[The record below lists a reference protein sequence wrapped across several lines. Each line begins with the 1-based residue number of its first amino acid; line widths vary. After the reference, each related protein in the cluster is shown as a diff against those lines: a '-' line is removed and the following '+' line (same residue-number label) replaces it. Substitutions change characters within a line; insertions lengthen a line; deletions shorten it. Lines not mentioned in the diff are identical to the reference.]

1 MQLTPEER
9 EYTKI
14 SKHALKDLFQVLFG
28 TKYIDQYFAMLMVGL
43 SIALATLIPHH
54 GLFATSQS
62 PGMTNYHRWLY
73 DIFVV
78 VSSSIGFV
86 FYFWLKRQKS
96 NIKVG
101 QKWRAYI
108 KANSDF
114 KMYRYCIAQ
123 LKGKEPFMHTPFKEY
138 CFILLFLALFI
149 LMYSLLTPFENGR
162 RGNFW
167 IQTWWPVNAFIIGV
181 LYSGLFWIYFRL
193 FAIKAIMNQYA
204 LLIRQERA
212 NNKHNKAIEKC
223 Q

>member
-1 MQLTPEER
+1 
-9 EYTKI
+9 
-14 SKHALKDLFQVLFG
+14 
-28 TKYIDQYFAMLMVGL
+28 
-43 SIALATLIPHH
+43 
-54 GLFATSQS
+54 
-62 PGMTNYHRWLY
+62 
-73 DIFVV
+73 
-78 VSSSIGFV
+78 
-86 FYFWLKRQKS
+86 
-96 NIKVG
+96 
-101 QKWRAYI
+101 
-108 KANSDF
+108 
-114 KMYRYCIAQ
+114 
-123 LKGKEPFMHTPFKEY
+123 MHTPFKEY

-167 IQTWWPVNAFIIGV
+167 IQTWWPINAFIIGV